1 MSLSASS
8 PCYVKAF
15 CGAFLAGL
23 TCWATPAGA
32 DQLNPP
38 AVTPLQTVVV
48 TAKKRPDSLPDIE
61 VRMKVETA
69 LHSDPFFYD
78 GHVTITVENGVVRL
92 QGIVFDEW
100 DLRIAKRI
108 SRRVA
113 GVKRV
118 INELEIELGGE

>member
-1 MSLSASS
+1 
-8 PCYVKAF
+8 
-15 CGAFLAGL
+15 
-23 TCWATPAGA
+23 
-32 DQLNPP
+32 
-38 AVTPLQTVVV
+38 
-48 TAKKRPDSLPDIE
+48 LPDIQ

-118 INELEIELGGE
+118 INELEIKLGGE

>member
-1 MSLSASS
+1 
-8 PCYVKAF
+8 
-15 CGAFLAGL
+15 
-23 TCWATPAGA
+23 
-32 DQLNPP
+32 
-38 AVTPLQTVVV
+38 
-48 TAKKRPDSLPDIE
+48 
-61 VRMKVETA
+61 MKVETA

-118 INELEIELGGE
+118 INELEIKLGGE

>member
-1 MSLSASS
+1 M
-8 PCYVKAF
+8 
-15 CGAFLAGL
+15 
-23 TCWATPAGA
+23 
-32 DQLNPP
+32 
-38 AVTPLQTVVV
+38 
-48 TAKKRPDSLPDIE
+48 
-61 VRMKVETA
+61 ETA

-118 INELEIELGGE
+118 INELEIKLGGE